1 MQLSP
6 NTELQSGK
14 YRIIRVL
21 GQGGFG
27 ITYLAQNTLLER
39 TVAIKEFFPKELC
52 GRDNTSHLTL
62 GTQNNTETVARL
74 RARFLREAR
83 NIARLDHPGIVHIHD
98 VFEENNTAY
107 YVMDYIDGENLNEMV
122 KRDGPMP
129 EETAIAYITCVGDAL
144 AYIHSRQ
151 MTHFDV
157 KPANIM
163 VRRSDN
169 QPVLIDFGLSK
180 QYDASGGATS
190 TLMQAVSHGYS
201 PMEMYIP
208 GRIKE
213 FSPETDVY
221 SLAATLCYLL
231 TSQTPPYASDIQEN
245 GLTLP
250 ASISAP
256 IAAILSNVMTVKRTE
271 RPHDTNQFIN
281 GLQLSVPHQYSAST
295 DETTFSGQKSH
306 NEETQY
312 IHDTTF
318 TQSKAE
324 PNPNIVSTPK
334 KTKNSSLL
342 YIAIVMA
349 ALFIVNLVFIHIPDS
364 NIGINESTL
373 SDNPVDE
380 IHNTPNIVDT
390 TLFYFDNMGTALY
403 SGPIDSDKLPH
414 GNGFA
419 KITSGQYAG
428 NTYTG
433 GFKHGVMSGECTYT
447 LKNGD
452 QFIGTFENNH
462 YFYGQYKIASSGE
475 YYYGPFRNGQPTSEG
490 TWHDSYGRILE

>member
-6 NTELQSGK
+6 NTELQSDK

-129 EETAIAYITCVGDAL
+129 EETAIGYITRVGEAL
-144 AYIHSRQ
+144 AYIHLRQ

-180 QYDASGGATS
+180 QYDASGDATS

-208 GRIKE
+208 GRVKE

-221 SLAATLCYLL
+221 SLAATLYYLL
-231 TSQTPPYASDIQEN
+231 TAQTPPYASDIQEN

-250 ASISAP
+250 VSISAP
-256 IAAILSNVMTVKRTE
+256 IATAITNVLTVKRAE
-271 RPHDTNQFIN
+271 RPHDTNQLVIW
-281 GLQLSVPHQYSAST
+281 LQRNEPHPSNAHAAAST
-295 DETTFSGQKSH
+295 TIGQIPH
-306 NEETQY
+306 NEDTQFILHDNDTNINDTHNTETFNKNDLMVCMKVVGTIFIIAALCVVGSFLTTQAMSY
-312 IHDTTF
+312 IPTPFNWILWIIGIIGLPILLILIWKMLLTPLME
-318 TQSKAE
+318 KL
-324 PNPNIVSTPK
+324 VST
-334 KTKNSSLL
+334 
-342 YIAIVMA
+342 
-349 ALFIVNLVFIHIPDS
+349 FH
-364 NIGINESTL
+364 
-373 SDNPVDE
+373 
-380 IHNTPNIVDT
+380 
-390 TLFYFDNMGTALY
+390 
-403 SGPIDSDKLPH
+403 
-414 GNGFA
+414 
-419 KITSGQYAG
+419 
-428 NTYTG
+428 
-433 GFKHGVMSGECTYT
+433 
-447 LKNGD
+447 
-452 QFIGTFENNH
+452 
-462 YFYGQYKIASSGE
+462 
-475 YYYGPFRNGQPTSEG
+475 
-490 TWHDSYGRILE
+490 

>member
-129 EETAIAYITCVGDAL
+129 EETAIGYITRVGEAL

-180 QYDASGGATS
+180 QYDASGDATS

-221 SLAATLCYLL
+221 SLAATLYYLL
-231 TSQTPPYASDIQEN
+231 TAQTPPYASDIQEN

-250 ASISAP
+250 VSISAP
-256 IAAILSNVMTVKRTE
+256 IATALTNVLTVKRAE
-271 RPHDTNQFIN
+271 RPHSIRQFIDSLYIN
-281 GLQLSVPHQYSAST
+281 NKTPKATQTQNSNTSNASI
-295 DETTFSGQKSH
+295 
-306 NEETQY
+306 NEETQFIPGNKPTTSSSTTNSNANHINIPPSHTPHSNNNGCSYVVIVFLGILCLFATLY
-312 IHDTTF
+312 IVVTEISHYNSESANALDSVDLYAAEDTVVAVVEDTAVAMEDTTW
-318 TQSKAE
+318 S
-324 PNPNIVSTPK
+324 
-334 KTKNSSLL
+334 
-342 YIAIVMA
+342 
-349 ALFIVNLVFIHIPDS
+349 
-364 NIGINESTL
+364 
-373 SDNPVDE
+373 
-380 IHNTPNIVDT
+380 
-390 TLFYFDNMGTALY
+390 
-403 SGPIDSDKLPH
+403 
-414 GNGFA
+414 
-419 KITSGQYAG
+419 
-428 NTYTG
+428 
-433 GFKHGVMSGECTYT
+433 
-447 LKNGD
+447 
-452 QFIGTFENNH
+452 
-462 YFYGQYKIASSGE
+462 
-475 YYYGPFRNGQPTSEG
+475 YY
-490 TWHDSYGRILE
+490 

>member
-62 GTQNNTETVARL
+62 GTQNNAETVARL

-98 VFEENNTAY
+98 VLEENNTAY
-107 YVMDYIDGENLNEMV
+107 YVMDYIDGENLNEMI

-129 EETAIAYITCVGDAL
+129 EETAVGYITCVGEAL

-163 VRRSDN
+163 VRRADD

-180 QYDASGGATS
+180 QYDASGEATS

-221 SLAATLCYLL
+221 SLAATLYYLL

-256 IAAILSNVMTVKRTE
+256 IATAITNVLTVKRAA
-271 RPHDTNQFIN
+271 RPHSIRQFIDSLYIN
-281 GLQLSVPHQYSAST
+281 NKTPKATQTQNSNTSHASI
-295 DETTFSGQKSH
+295 
-306 NEETQY
+306 NEETQFIPDNKPTTSSSSTTNTNANGINVPPTPTPHSNNNGCSYVAIVFLAISCLVATLY
-312 IHDTTF
+312 IVGKEISNYFSESANAMDSVDTYVAEDTVAVWEEPAVAMEDTTW
-318 TQSKAE
+318 S
-324 PNPNIVSTPK
+324 
-334 KTKNSSLL
+334 
-342 YIAIVMA
+342 
-349 ALFIVNLVFIHIPDS
+349 
-364 NIGINESTL
+364 
-373 SDNPVDE
+373 
-380 IHNTPNIVDT
+380 
-390 TLFYFDNMGTALY
+390 
-403 SGPIDSDKLPH
+403 
-414 GNGFA
+414 
-419 KITSGQYAG
+419 
-428 NTYTG
+428 
-433 GFKHGVMSGECTYT
+433 
-447 LKNGD
+447 
-452 QFIGTFENNH
+452 
-462 YFYGQYKIASSGE
+462 
-475 YYYGPFRNGQPTSEG
+475 YY
-490 TWHDSYGRILE
+490 